1 MPERVEFPPPS
12 APYEVARQLFRDYLT
27 DAGVSKLAAWRRG
40 WMAWR
45 VTHWTE
51 IDTAQLRHS
60 VYAALSRAFYWH
72 ETKDGT
78 EERDWNPDRHKVTN
92 VLEALAAVVHLPS
105 EIDPPA
111 WINDHAEHGPA
122 AITPVPA
129 GTFRLPDNDAAQMI
143 SCRNGL
149 LDLCDRTLRDHT
161 PALFN
166 LITVPL
172 DYDEHADEPTVWL
185 DFLASVWG
193 DDDAS
198 ILLLQEYFG
207 YVLSGR
213 LDMQKMLM
221 LIGPTRSGKG
231 TIARVL
237 TKLMGGRRNVAG
249 PTLASLSTN
258 FGLAPLIGKPLAI
271 ISDARLGNIPSH
283 TVVERMLSITGEDQ
297 LDIDRK
303 YREHWTGK
311 LPTRFVVMTNELP
324 RFSDSSGTI
333 AHRLLILQM
342 TESFL
347 GREDHDLDAK
357 LEPVL
362 GGILSWSL
370 EGLDRLDRRGRFTIP
385 DSSRDAAVLMMDLA
399 SPVSAFVRECCA
411 IHPDA
416 TVARDEL
423 YAAWCAWAERNG
435 HRRTAK
441 STFGRDLRSVVPG
454 VKDFRPRVGEKQVHS
469 YTYIALR
476 PDSVDSAES
485 ADDETGHPDSRDGTK
500 PLVSDRESGESG
512 HTPNVAPRTSS
523 ESGRATQAGF
533 TPPTGPG
540 RCPECGCH
548 VPTQGHKDGC
558 SANK

>member
-1 MPERVEFPPPS
+1 MSEPVEFPPPT

-27 DAGVSKLAAWRRG
+27 DPGLSKLAAWRGG

-51 IDTAQLRHS
+51 VDAAQLRQT

-72 ETKDGT
+72 ETKAGT

-92 VLEALAAVVHLPS
+92 VLEALAAVVFLPS
-105 EIDPPA
+105 DIDPPA
-111 WINDHAEHGPA
+111 WINEHGEHGPA
-122 AITPVPA
+122 AVTPAPA
-129 GTFRLPDNDAAQMI
+129 DTFRPANDDAAQMV

-149 LDLCDRTLRDHT
+149 LDLSTRTVRDHT

-166 LITVPL
+166 LITIPL
-172 DYDEHADEPTVWL
+172 DYDAHDAEPTVWL

-193 DDDAS
+193 DDKTA
-198 ILLLQEYFG
+198 IALLQEYFG
-207 YVLSGR
+207 YILSGR

-249 PTLASLSTN
+249 PTLASMSTN
-258 FGLAPLIGKPLAI
+258 FGLSPLIGKPLAI
-271 ISDARLGNIPSH
+271 ISDARMGNVPSH
-283 TVVERMLSITGEDQ
+283 TVVERLLSITGEDQ

-342 TESFL
+342 TTSFL

-357 LEPVL
+357 LEPEL
-362 GGILSWSL
+362 GGILNWSL
-370 EGLDRLDRRGRFTIP
+370 AGLDRLDRRGRFAVP

-399 SPVSAFVRECCA
+399 SPVSAFVRECCRS
-411 IHPDA
+411 
-416 TVARDEL
+416 AR
-423 YAAWCAWAERNG
+423 
-435 HRRTAK
+435 T
-441 STFGRDLRSVVPG
+441 
-454 VKDFRPRVGEKQVHS
+454 RP
-469 YTYIALR
+469 
-476 PDSVDSAES
+476 
-485 ADDETGHPDSRDGTK
+485 
-500 PLVSDRESGESG
+500 
-512 HTPNVAPRTSS
+512 
-523 ESGRATQAGF
+523 
-533 TPPTGPG
+533 
-540 RCPECGCH
+540 
-548 VPTQGHKDGC
+548 
-558 SANK
+558 